1 MAIIEHSAVPTEQE
15 ITLKREIA
23 SRDRNEEMKQ
33 TIAMLMCS
41 YHRAAVAPSGTQVH
55 WDNVTSDASTKDKT
69 TEAPIYLD
77 ESHS

>member
-1 MAIIEHSAVPTEQE
+1 
-15 ITLKREIA
+15 
-23 SRDRNEEMKQ
+23 MKQ